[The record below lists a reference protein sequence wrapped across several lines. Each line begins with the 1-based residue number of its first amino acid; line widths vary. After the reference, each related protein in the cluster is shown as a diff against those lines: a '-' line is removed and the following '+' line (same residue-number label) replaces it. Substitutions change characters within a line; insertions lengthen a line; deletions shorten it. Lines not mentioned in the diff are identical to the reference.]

1 MRIFFSILSVALAI
15 GHWGTALAGGPYI
28 VSCHNCSDRHAE
40 LTAEA
45 QVPRSAPPGTYDV
58 YVADAPQNLLR
69 RYRVI
74 AERESG
80 LVRNYA
86 FRRTPSA
93 DYRNYF
99 QVARDEWD
107 YVGTGM
113 KPNIVLPRD
122 FPVRNAESVIGSEFN
137 QTVIS
142 EQLNR
147 HLPTRIG
154 SLFGAALMMLKTV
167 FSSPII
173 AEVEFPDGSRAL
185 FTLQRI
191 DSLTSGHMFVYR
203 YKPGSAVDS
212 DGNRIPDSA
221 SAFDNYQ
228 GTFHVDSNF
237 DRFRRRAEMYGVD
250 WPEGFRQRELPAHTV
265 CVRDDQGQAY
275 CWHK

>member
-1 MRIFFSILSVALAI
+1 MRRVFCLMSAALAL
-15 GHWGTALAGGPYI
+15 GHCGVTLASEPAI
-28 VSCHNCSDRHAE
+28 VACHNCTDRRAA

-45 QVPRSAPPGTYDV
+45 QVPYSAPPGVYDV
-58 YVADAPQNLLR
+58 YVVDTPGNVLR
-69 RYRVI
+69 LFRVF
-74 AERESG
+74 AERENRLAENIARKRS
-80 LVRNYA
+80 
-86 FRRTPSA
+86 PSA
-93 DYRNYF
+93 EYLDFFNS
-99 QVARDEWD
+99 AKKEWD
-107 YVGTGM
+107 YVSLGL
-113 KPNIVLPRD
+113 KPNIVLPPD

-154 SLFGAALMMLKTV
+154 SLFGAALMMLRTV
-167 FSSPII
+167 FNSPIF

-221 SAFDNYQ
+221 AAFENYQ
-228 GTFHVDSNF
+228 GRFTEGSNF
-237 DRFRRRAEMYGVD
+237 DRFRRRAEMYGVK
-250 WPEGFRQRELPAHTV
+250 WPDGFRSYDLPAHTV
-265 CVRDDQGQAY
+265 CVRDGQGQAF
-275 CWHK
+275 CWHN